1 MSTKLKTTN
10 FEMFIFFVCLFWIAG
25 DGSKFNSQSGSSSGG
40 LTLSSGSDF
49 LLLAISILLFLLL
62 CTGCL
67 LLCIMVL
74 KRKENNKRHAHSK
87 SVHLDATSTN
97 TSGGN
102 DVIDSLRH
110 VASMSHSSTTNKF
123 GTNMLLSSNGFS
135 NSKGENDDNN
145 INNTGGGLA
154 MEIELD
160 MINGALEKNVEQPN
174 VNVRSTAGLSIEDGD
189 RNGGEG
195 EASGFV
201 NGHTNAPGGSGKNNG
216 PDTGAII
223 NINGRNLEIHGNW
236 GEWNS
241 SDVNEWLKRELLNT
255 KFNVDTIDRFM
266 KEFEEIDMTGK
277 ILEMWLNESNGDSDK
292 LLKKLQSKIEFKP
305 RSLIWDVVIQAMMN
319 L

>member
-1 MSTKLKTTN
+1 
-10 FEMFIFFVCLFWIAG
+10 
-25 DGSKFNSQSGSSSGG
+25 
-40 LTLSSGSDF
+40 
-49 LLLAISILLFLLL
+49 
-62 CTGCL
+62 
-67 LLCIMVL
+67 
-74 KRKENNKRHAHSK
+74 
-87 SVHLDATSTN
+87 
-97 TSGGN
+97 
-102 DVIDSLRH
+102 
-110 VASMSHSSTTNKF
+110 
-123 GTNMLLSSNGFS
+123 
-135 NSKGENDDNN
+135 
-145 INNTGGGLA
+145 

-160 MINGALEKNVEQPN
+160 MINGALEKNIEQPN
-174 VNVRSTAGLSIEDGD
+174 VNIRSTAGLSIEDGD

-195 EASGFV
+195 EANGFV
-201 NGHTNAPGGSGKNNG
+201 NGHTDAPGGNGENSGVGRHGRLGGNGG